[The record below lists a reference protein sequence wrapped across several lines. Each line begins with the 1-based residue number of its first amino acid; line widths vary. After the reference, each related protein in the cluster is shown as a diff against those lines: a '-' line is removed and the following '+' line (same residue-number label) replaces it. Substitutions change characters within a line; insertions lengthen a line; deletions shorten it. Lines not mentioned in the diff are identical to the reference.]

1 MLLVVLGIII
11 IILGIILGESLFYDW
26 AAEIMF
32 EIVGILLGIV
42 VILTGVLAPL
52 SGYDDYKVTEEITLS
67 PMKLDN
73 DNSCYVAVN
82 INNEYAFKVA
92 KEEDTYKT
100 IYVDADSNLVKV
112 RELDEITNPR
122 VVILVAKPKKSILTF
137 ASTNQKA
144 YAYQYV
150 FEVPTGTVYQTIE

>member
-1 MLLVVLGIII
+1 MLLVVLGFVI
-11 IILGIILGESLFYDW
+11 IILAIVLGKKLFLDWGAEIIFTSFGIILGFVV
-26 AAEIMF
+26 IMF
-32 EIVGILLGIV
+32 GMF
-42 VILTGVLAPL
+42 APL
-52 SGYDDYKVTEEITLS
+52 RGYDDYEVTKEIDLS
-67 PMKLDN
+67 PMKIDN
-73 DNSCYVAVN
+73 DNTCYVAVN

-92 KEEDTYKT
+92 EEEDTYKT

-137 ASTNQKA
+137 ASNNQRA